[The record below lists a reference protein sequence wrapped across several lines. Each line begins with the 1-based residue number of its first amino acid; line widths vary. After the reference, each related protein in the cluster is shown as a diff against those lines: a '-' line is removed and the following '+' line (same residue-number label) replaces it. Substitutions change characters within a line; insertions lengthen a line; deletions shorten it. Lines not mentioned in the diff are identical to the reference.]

1 MSSAPADLEIA
12 RFAVGEVVGGTQTG
26 RDAGT
31 LHLSLPELAVSA
43 AEPAL
48 AEATVDIVR
57 PGEPVRIAN
66 VIDAVVPAVK
76 ADDPGATFPGALG
89 PLEPAGRGRT
99 NVLDGVR
106 VIVSCDWS
114 VTGNAEAVEFPP
126 SFVDMAGPSVECAP
140 YAKTTNVVVTC
151 RPSPDATIVE
161 ADRAVRRAG
170 LTVARELAGT
180 TIGAEPEME
189 PDDVERLNAGP
200 SSARDLPAVCAVLQV
215 ASEGPLVD
223 TFLYG
228 APLGGLVPTL
238 LDPLEVLDGALVNGT
253 YDWPSVRNA
262 TATYQESRLIRE
274 LLASDGQR
282 LRFAGLIVALGYLNT
297 AEDKQRSAL
306 QTARLAR
313 LIGADAAI
321 CTTFSSGNS
330 HTDTMLTVRALER
343 TGIRTCAILAETNGG
358 LTDHVSEADCI
369 VSTGNED
376 ELLEPWTPE
385 RVIGAGD
392 DAMAGERVLLSS
404 YLGANDE
411 TGAFDLTAVT
421 A

>member
-1 MSSAPADLEIA
+1 VSSAPADLEIA

-31 LHLSLPELAVSA
+31 LHLSLPELAVSV
-43 AEPAL
+43 AETAL

-57 PGEPVRIAN
+57 PGEPVRIVN
-66 VIDAVVPAVK
+66 VIDAVVPSVK
-76 ADDPGATFPGALG
+76 ADDPPGTFPGALG
-89 PLEPAGRGRT
+89 TLTPAGRGRT
-99 NVLDGVR
+99 HVLDGVR
-106 VIVSCDWS
+106 VVVSCDWS
-114 VTGNAEAVEFPP
+114 VTGNAEAVEFPL
-126 SFVDMAGPSVECAP
+126 SFVDMTGPSAERAP
-140 YAKTTNVVVTC
+140 YASTTNVVVSC
-151 RPSPDATIVE
+151 RPSPDATVVE

-170 LTVARELAGT
+170 LRVARELAAT
-180 TIGAEPEME
+180 TIGAQ
-189 PDDVERLNAGP
+189 PDGVERLTGSR
-200 SSARDLPAVCAVLQV
+200 SSALELPSVCAVLQV
-215 ASEGPLVD
+215 ASEGTLVD

-228 APLGGLVPTL
+228 APMGGLVPTL

-262 TATYQESRLIRE
+262 TVTYQESPLIRE
-274 LLASDGQR
+274 LLAADGDR
-282 LRFAGLIVALGYLNT
+282 LHFAGLIVALGYLNT

-313 LIGADAAI
+313 LIGADAAV

-330 HTDTMLTVRALER
+330 HTDTMLTVRALEHS
-343 TGIRTCAILAETNGG
+343 GIRTCAILAETNGG
-358 LTDHVSEADCI
+358 LTDHVPEADCI

-385 RVIGAGD
+385 RVIGAQD
-392 DAMAGERVLLSS
+392 AEAMAGQAVPLSS

-411 TGAFDLTAVT
+411 TGAFGLTAVSS
-421 A
+421 

>member
-76 ADDPGATFPGALG
+76 ADDASATFPGALG
-89 PLEPAGRGRT
+89 PLSPAGRGRT
-99 NVLDGVR
+99 HVLDGVR

-114 VTGNAEAVEFPP
+114 VTGNAEASEFPP
-126 SFVDMAGPSVECAP
+126 SFVDMGGPSAERAP
-140 YAKTTNVVVTC
+140 YARTTNVVVTC

-170 LTVARELAGT
+170 LKIARDLAATTVGT
-180 TIGAEPEME
+180 E
-189 PDDVERLNAGP
+189 PDDVERLQP
-200 SSARDLPAVCAVLQV
+200 ARSPASELPAVCAVLQV
-215 ASEGPLVD
+215 GSEGPLVD

-262 TATYQESRLIRE
+262 TATYQESPLIRE
-274 LLASDGQR
+274 LLAADGVR
-282 LRFAGLIVALGYLNT
+282 LRFAGLILALGYLNT

-313 LIGADAAI
+313 LMGADAAI

-358 LTDHVSEADCI
+358 LTDHVPEADCV

-385 RVIGAGD
+385 RVIGAGED
-392 DAMAGERVLLSS
+392 DAMAGERVPLSS

-411 TGAFDLTAVT
+411 TGAFDLTAVS

>member
-31 LHLSLPELAVSA
+31 LHLSLPELAVGA
-43 AEPAL
+43 QETAL

-57 PGEPVRIAN
+57 PGDPVRIVN
-66 VIDAVVPAVK
+66 VIDAVVPSVK
-76 ADDPGATFPGALG
+76 ADDPPATFPGALG
-89 PLEPAGRGRT
+89 TLIAAGRGRT
-99 NVLDGVR
+99 HVLDGVR
-106 VIVSCDWS
+106 VVVSCDWS

-126 SFVDMAGPSVECAP
+126 SFIDMAGPSAERAP
-140 YAKTTNVVVTC
+140 YARTTNVVVTC
-151 RPSPDATIVE
+151 RPSRDATVVE

-170 LTVARELAGT
+170 LRVARELAAT
-180 TIGAEPEME
+180 TIGAQ
-189 PDDVERLNAGP
+189 PDDVERLQGSRSPASELP
-200 SSARDLPAVCAVLQV
+200 SVCAVLQV

-228 APLGGLVPTL
+228 APMGGLVPTL
-238 LDPLEVLDGALVNGT
+238 LDPLEVIDGALVNGT

-262 TATYQESRLIRE
+262 TATYQGSPLIRE
-274 LLASDGQR
+274 LLAADGER
-282 LRFAGLIVALGYLNT
+282 LHFAALIVALGYLST

-313 LIGADAAI
+313 LIGADAAV

-330 HTDTMLTVRALER
+330 HTDTMLTVRALESS
-343 TGIRTCAILAETNGG
+343 GIRTCAILAETNGG
-358 LTDHVSEADCI
+358 LTDHVPEADCI

-376 ELLEPWTPE
+376 ELLEPWTPGL
-385 RVIGAGD
+385 VIGARD
-392 DAMAGERVLLSS
+392 DEAMAGQPVPLSS

-411 TGAFDLTAVT
+411 TGAFDLTALT

>member
-1 MSSAPADLEIA
+1 VSSAPADLEIA

-31 LHLSLPELAVSA
+31 LQLSLPELAVGA
-43 AEPAL
+43 GEPAL

-57 PGEPVRIAN
+57 PGEPIRIAN

-89 PLEPAGRGRT
+89 PLAPAGRGRT
-99 NVLDGVR
+99 HVLDGVR

-114 VTGNAEAVEFPP
+114 VTGNAEASEFPP
-126 SFVDMAGPSVECAP
+126 SFVDMAGPSAERAP
-140 YAKTTNVVVTC
+140 YASTTNVVVTC
-151 RPSPDATIVE
+151 RPSPDATLVE

-170 LTVARELAGT
+170 LKVARELAAA
-180 TIGAEPEME
+180 TIGAE
-189 PDDVERLNAGP
+189 PDDVERLNVGP
-200 SSARDLPAVCAVLQV
+200 SSAPDVPAVCAVLQV

-238 LDPLEVLDGALVNGT
+238 LDPLEVLDGALLNGT

-262 TATYQESRLIRE
+262 TASYQEGRLIRE
-274 LLASDGQR
+274 LLAADGNR
-282 LRFAGLIVALGYLNT
+282 LRFAGLILALGYLDT
-297 AEDKQRSAL
+297 ADDKQRSAL
-306 QTARLAR
+306 QSARLAR

-330 HTDTMLTVRALER
+330 HTDTMLTISALER

-358 LTDHVSEADCI
+358 LTDHVPEADCI

-385 RVIGAGD
+385 RVIGASD
-392 DAMAGERVLLSS
+392 DAMSGERVPLSS

-411 TGAFDLTAVT
+411 TGAFDLTAVSE
-421 A
+421 

>member
-1 MSSAPADLEIA
+1 M
-12 RFAVGEVVGGTQTG
+12 
-26 RDAGT
+26 
-31 LHLSLPELAVSA
+31 
-43 AEPAL
+43 
-48 AEATVDIVR
+48 
-57 PGEPVRIAN
+57 
-66 VIDAVVPAVK
+66 
-76 ADDPGATFPGALG
+76 
-89 PLEPAGRGRT
+89 
-99 NVLDGVR
+99 
-106 VIVSCDWS
+106 
-114 VTGNAEAVEFPP
+114 
-126 SFVDMAGPSVECAP
+126 
-140 YAKTTNVVVTC
+140 
-151 RPSPDATIVE
+151 
-161 ADRAVRRAG
+161 
-170 LTVARELAGT
+170 
-180 TIGAEPEME
+180 
-189 PDDVERLNAGP
+189 ERLQP
-200 SSARDLPAVCAVLQV
+200 ARSPASELPAVCAVLQV
-215 ASEGPLVD
+215 GSEGPLVD

-262 TATYQESRLIRE
+262 TATYQESPLIRE
-274 LLASDGQR
+274 LLVADGVR
-282 LRFAGLIVALGYLNT
+282 LRFAGLILALGYLNT

-313 LIGADAAI
+313 LMGADAAI

-358 LTDHVSEADCI
+358 LTDHVPEADCV

-385 RVIGAGD
+385 RVI
-392 DAMAGERVLLSS
+392 DAMAGERVPLSS

-411 TGAFDLTAVT
+411 TGAFDLTAVS